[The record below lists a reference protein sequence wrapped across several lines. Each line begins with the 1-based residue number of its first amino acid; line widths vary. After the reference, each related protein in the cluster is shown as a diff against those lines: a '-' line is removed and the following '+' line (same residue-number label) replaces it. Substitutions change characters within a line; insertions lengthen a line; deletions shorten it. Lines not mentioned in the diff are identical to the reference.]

1 LLCRALDKKIAS
13 TAAAQGAPGRS
24 AGTGDRQQAGAV
36 SALLLERDV
45 FVCSELERAS
55 FCLAAVDAALADL
68 WCQYVRMERAGG
80 GGGNGEGS
88 EESKEGQWQARLC

>member
-1 LLCRALDKKIAS
+1 
-13 TAAAQGAPGRS
+13 
-24 AGTGDRQQAGAV
+24 V

-68 WCQYVRMERAGG
+68 WRQYVRMERVGDS
-80 GGGNGEGS
+80 NGEGGS
-88 EESKEGQWQARLC
+88 EESKEGQ